1 MSNRRPPSA
10 ELHWTDLAEIER
22 YIDSPPE
29 SPETGDP
36 VPDLAKLV
44 EWLRLMDR
52 TIRELCIERDRK
64 GGSGVTSVR
73 YQVAGGHTHVRIW
86 INNGVA
92 GNLVLRN
99 EEFEPFLAALG
110 NPQAFDDLAERETT

>member
-10 ELHWTDLAEIER
+10 DLHWTDLAEIER

-36 VPDLAKLV
+36 VPDQAKLV

-52 TIRELCIERDRK
+52 TIRALCVERDR
-64 GGSGVTSVR
+64 R
-73 YQVAGGHTHVRIW
+73 
-86 INNGVA
+86 
-92 GNLVLRN
+92 
-99 EEFEPFLAALG
+99 
-110 NPQAFDDLAERETT
+110 DAETAR